1 MPRYKKSG
9 KFTFIF
15 LPSAYPYA
23 IIRVNNLKGSG
34 AVKVRAESL
43 WKIFE
48 QTGSIAIYMFYRRI
62 SLQ

>member
-1 MPRYKKSG
+1 MKA
-9 KFTFIF
+9 
-15 LPSAYPYA
+15 SA
-23 IIRVNNLKGSG
+23 
-34 AVKVRAESL
+34 EFL